1 MVSAP
6 FLQIDANPRWY
17 SSLLRYSYHLRGCSV
32 SLSQLL
38 ALHCKDN

>member
-6 FLQIDANPRWY
+6 FLRIDANPRWY
-17 SSLLRYSYHLRGCSV
+17 SRLWRNSYHPRGHFV

-38 ALHCKDN
+38 ALHLQR